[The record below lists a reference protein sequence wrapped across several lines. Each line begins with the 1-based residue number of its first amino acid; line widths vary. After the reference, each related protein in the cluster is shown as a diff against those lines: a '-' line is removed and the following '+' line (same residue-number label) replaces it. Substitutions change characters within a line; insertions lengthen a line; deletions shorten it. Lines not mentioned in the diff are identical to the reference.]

1 MQTKPEETRRE
12 QVPKDGGSVLGSL
25 KKCVFVLGSAL
36 LCLVAARNTIT
47 WHVQGLWKASDS
59 FWQHQWG
66 LVYDLFGEDEH
77 LLGTLGTLLVPSLVF
92 WLVNGSLLVVDVTGQ
107 PAALLRYKIQEEK
120 NVPVDP
126 VRLWKTIKLV
136 LFNQFI
142 VTGPLVFLAAPP
154 IFHWRGMPCGREL
167 PWFHWVVVELIVFV
181 LVEEVMFYY
190 SHRLLHQP
198 ALYKRIHKK
207 HHEWTAP
214 IGIVA
219 VYSHPVEHILSNLLP
234 VAAGPILMGSHVAT
248 VWLWFCLALTTTS
261 ISHSGYHFPLL
272 PSPEAHD
279 FHHAKFNQCYG
290 VMLFLRFN
298 QCYGVMGVLDR
309 LHGTDEQFRHNKAY
323 DRHIMLLGLTP
334 LSWSIPDKPKASKET
349 LACHKTSC
357 HESSQ
362 MSCHGPMS
370 CSQTQDKNQVPM
382 GKTE

>member
-1 MQTKPEETRRE
+1 MQTKPEETARDRE

-66 LVYDLFGEDEH
+66 LVYDLFGEDER
-77 LLGTLGTLLVPSLVF
+77 LLGSLGTLLVPSLVF
-92 WLVNGSLLVVDVTGQ
+92 WLVNGFLLVVDVTGQ

-120 NVPVDP
+120 NVPVDSAK
-126 VRLWKTIKLV
+126 LWKTVKLV
-136 LFNQFI
+136 LFNQFVVGGL
-142 VTGPLVFLAAPP
+142 VTVLGAPHL
-154 IFHWRGMPCGREL
+154 FSWRGMPCGREL

-198 ALYKRIHKK
+198 FLYKRVHKK

-219 VYSHPVEHILSNLLP
+219 LYAHPLEHILSNVLP
-234 VAAGPILMGSHVAT
+234 VAAGPVLMGSHVAT

-261 ISHSGYHFPLL
+261 VSHSGYHFPLL

-290 VMLFLRFN
+290 VM
-298 QCYGVMGVLDR
+298 GVLDR
-309 LHGTDEQFRHNKAY
+309 LHGTDEQFRGNKAY
-323 DRHIMLLGLTP
+323 ERHIMLLGLTP
-334 LSWSIPDKPKASKET
+334 LSWSVPDKPKVGKEA
-349 LACHKTSC
+349 LSCRKTSC
-357 HESSQ
+357 HESSCHQ
-362 MSCHGPMS
+362 TSCHGPRVSS
-370 CSQTQDKNQVPM
+370 CGQTQDKNQEPF
-382 GKTE
+382 GKTK

>member
-1 MQTKPEETRRE
+1 MQTKPEETGRDRE
-12 QVPKDGGSVLGSL
+12 QQVPKDGGSVLGSL

-92 WLVNGSLLVVDVTGQ
+92 WLVNGFLLVVDMTGQ

-126 VRLWKTIKLV
+126 VKLWKTVKLV

-142 VTGPLVFLAAPP
+142 VTGLVIFLTAPTL
-154 IFHWRGMPCGREL
+154 FHWRGMPCGREL
-167 PWFHWVVVELIVFV
+167 PWFHWVLVELIVFV

-198 ALYKRIHKK
+198 AMYKRIHKK

-219 VYSHPVEHILSNLLP
+219 VYAHPVEHILSNVLP

-290 VMLFLRFN
+290 VM
-298 QCYGVMGVLDR
+298 GVLDR
-309 LHGTDEQFRHNKAY
+309 LHGTDEQFRRNKAY
-323 DRHIMLLGLTP
+323 ERHIMLLGLTP
-334 LSWSIPDKPKASKET
+334 LSWSVPDKPKVSKET
-349 LACHKTSC
+349 LSCRKMSC
-357 HESSQ
+357 HESSCHQ
-362 MSCHGPMS
+362 TSCQSPGVLT
-370 CSQTQDKNQVPM
+370 CGQAEDKN
-382 GKTE
+382 GKTN

>member
-1 MQTKPEETRRE
+1 M
-12 QVPKDGGSVLGSL
+12 
-25 KKCVFVLGSAL
+25 
-36 LCLVAARNTIT
+36 AARCTGYT
-47 WHVQGLWKASDS
+47 TSAVKHVQGLWKASDS

-77 LLGTLGTLLVPSLVF
+77 LLGALGTFLVPTLVF

-126 VRLWKTIKLV
+126 VKLWKTIKLV

-142 VTGPLVFLAAPP
+142 VTGPIVFITAPP
-154 IFHWRGMPCGREL
+154 ILHWRGMPCGREL
-167 PWFHWVVVELIVFV
+167 PWFHWVVVELTVFV
-181 LVEEVMFYY
+181 LVLEVMFYY

-214 IGIVA
+214 IGIAA
-219 VYSHPVEHILSNLLP
+219 VYSHPVENILSNLLP
-234 VAAGPILMGSHVAT
+234 VAAGPILMGSHLVT
-248 VWLWFCLALTTTS
+248 VWLWFCLSLTATS

-272 PSPEAHD
+272 PSPEAHN
-279 FHHAKFNQCYG
+279 FHHVK
-290 VMLFLRFN
+290 FN

-323 DRHIMLLGLTP
+323 DRHVTLLGLTP

-357 HESSQ
+357 Q
-362 MSCHGPMS
+362 MSSHGPMS
-370 CSQTQDKNQVPM
+370 CGQTQDNNQVPM
-382 GKTE
+382 GKNRVIH